1 MKQIHLFALIGLLV
15 AAAVLICGCTGTT
28 NTDSTPGSEN
38 RTPAPDPTAT
48 PAEPAQNIQLKVFHA
63 GSLTGPFEKV
73 KAAFEAEH
81 SGVTVLL
88 EPGGSVDCIKKVTE
102 NGKPADVIASADYA
116 LIPKMMVPEH
126 ADWYL
131 TFAKNRMVLTYTNES
146 KYADEI
152 SAENWYEV
160 LNRDGVRWGF
170 SDPNSDPCG
179 YRTLMVIQLAE
190 GYYKNDTLFETL
202 VGAHSNITV
211 TEENSTSTIHAADP
225 GSDDT
230 TLFIRPKADDLVRM
244 VQAGDLDYAWEY
256 RSVAVQ
262 NGLLFIELPEE
273 IDLSSVDFAEN
284 YATVQTE
291 AKKGDGTTI
300 YVGSPIVYGVT
311 VPKIAQHPD
320 LGLEFVEMLVG
331 ATGQEILER
340 DGQPPVVPAGGYG
353 SVPAGLEP
361 LVSVKA

>member
-1 MKQIHLFALIGLLV
+1 VKR
-15 AAAVLICGCTGTT
+15 GTRIA
-28 NTDSTPGSEN
+28 GVF
-38 RTPAPDPTAT
+38 PAPA
-48 PAEPAQNIQLKVFHA
+48 
-63 GSLTGPFEKV
+63 LTGPFEEV
-73 KAAFEAEH
+73 KAAFEADH
-81 SGVTVLL
+81 PGVTVLF
-88 EPGGSVDCIKKVTE
+88 EPGGSVDCIKKITE
-102 NGKPADVIASADYA
+102 DGKPADVLASADYA

-146 KYADEI
+146 KYASEI
-152 SAENWYEV
+152 TAGNWYEI

-170 SDPNSDPCG
+170 SDPCG
-179 YRTLMVIQLAE
+179 YRTPMVIQLAE
-190 GYYKNDTLFETL
+190 GYYKNDTIFETL
-202 VGAHSNITV
+202 VENHSNITV
-211 TEENSTSTIHAADP
+211 TEENSTSAIHAADP
-225 GSDDT
+225 GSNDT

-291 AKKGDGTTI
+291 AKKGDGTTF

-320 LGLEFVEMLVG
+320 LGVEFVKMLIG
-331 ATGQEILER
+331 ATGQEILVA
-340 DGQPPVVPAGGYG
+340 DGQPPIVPAGDYG